1 MDDSPMNGRLLS
13 AMTTE
18 HFVLQ
23 SANGSTYAEA
33 SARSSLYV
41 MALSSSLVALGF
53 VSSSPQIFLPFA
65 ATILPVLFLLGLF
78 TVVRLVE
85 TSLESMQYLRGIAR
99 IRAYYRTLGPE
110 AAEHFSPEKGRWP
123 EVASPA
129 MRMGPVFAFFGTTA
143 SMIAVTNNVVAG
155 GGIAVMV
162 GLMWPQASV
171 WACALL
177 GVAVAVVLTWAFY
190 RYQRWRFSEAEPT
203 QAW

>member
-1 MDDSPMNGRLLS
+1 
-13 AMTTE
+13 
-18 HFVLQ
+18 
-23 SANGSTYAEA
+23 
-33 SARSSLYV
+33 
-41 MALSSSLVALGF
+41 
-53 VSSSPQIFLPFA
+53 
-65 ATILPVLFLLGLF
+65 
-78 TVVRLVE
+78 
-85 TSLESMQYLRGIAR
+85 
-99 IRAYYRTLGPE
+99 
-110 AAEHFSPEKGRWP
+110 
-123 EVASPA
+123 